1 MINSTKFKA
10 SVLFVNVHRLSMI
23 YIIHKKKTKIEN
35 LINADLDRKSSDD
48 DNESDNETKK

>member
-1 MINSTKFKA
+1 
-10 SVLFVNVHRLSMI
+10 MI

-48 DNESDNETKK
+48 DNESDNETKKWDNNFDNESGE